1 MPRIDKIRTL
11 IEREAMR
18 LFKNPSALML
28 LGLMVSSVLGRR
40 PRLLAAI
47 EADAG

>member
-28 LGLMVSSVLGRR
+28 LGLMVSFSLLLVLSRGDKKS
-40 PRLLAAI
+40 PPVC
-47 EADAG
+47 